1 MLAWLTDR
9 RGRTFRTGCYSV
21 WALLPCGAPQ
31 GSVLGPWPFE
41 VFLDDLGHSFHP
53 THLPAAI
60 VTPIVHFPII
70 DHTITA
76 EIVAYACDVIVR
88 ATVPGITHLDVAMQP
103 LFNAISEWTRAKALP
118 LSDRTYFMAIR
129 IAGHHKSPVPDFFGI
144 NGRRC
149 PCKG

>member
-41 VFLDDLGHSFHP
+41 VFLDGPIRSFQQA
-53 THLPAAI
+53 HLPAAI
-60 VTPIVHFPII
+60 APPIVHLPII

-76 EIVAYACDVIVR
+76 DIVAYACDVIAR
-88 ATVPGITHLDVAMQP
+88 STVPGITHLDEAMQP
-103 LFNAISEWTRAKALP
+103 LFNAISEWTRAKGLP
-118 LSDRTYFMAIR
+118 LSDRTSFMATR

-144 NGRRC
+144 NGRRY
-149 PCKG
+149 PCER